1 EHPLYL
7 GDKHIAVSPIG
18 GATRIA
24 GTMELSGNNRRL
36 DWRRVVAIAH
46 ASRDYLGHWYDS
58 ADDLMAL
65 IHDPWVG
72 GRPMMPDGLPV
83 LDRVP
88 GSPNAYVATGHG
100 MLGITLAPV
109 TGKAMADYV
118 VTGRRPAELA
128 AFRADRFRGLLAR
141 RPGGGVTSAG
151 RAPGPASCG
160 P

>member
-1 EHPLYL
+1 
-7 GDKHIAVSPIG
+7 
-18 GATRIA
+18 
-24 GTMELSGNNRRL
+24 MELSGNNRRL
-36 DWRRVVAIAH
+36 DWRRIVAIAH

-109 TGKAMADYV
+109 SGKAMADYIT
-118 VTGRRPAELA
+118 TGRRPASLA
-128 AFRADRFRGLLAR
+128 AFRADRFPGLLAHR
-141 RPGGGVTSAG
+141 RTSPGDRVRPGAG
-151 RAPGPASCG
+151 PAPGGSAAGGAEAPAG
-160 P
+160 